1 MSESAKEELYR
12 VYKPTGNPQA
22 DGRVGEAERKDEVN
36 AISNLSKVGLRIIPH
51 DLRKI

>member
-22 DGRVGEAERKDEVN
+22 GWRPGEAERKDEVN